1 MIKCDRAEISLEGKT
16 LDIRTEWM
24 IICHTVFEK
33 LYENN
38 KEELLKDVNV
48 AMMSED
54 ELREEASKEFKRFF
68 EEITEEQTED
78 STLPQ
83 FLQE

>member
-68 EEITEEQTED
+68 EEITEEQAED
-78 STLPQ
+78 STLPP

>member
-16 LDIRTEWM
+16 LDIRTEWLV
-24 IICHTVFEK
+24 ICHTVFEK

-54 ELREEASKEFKRFF
+54 ELREEASKGFKRFF
-68 EEITEEQTED
+68 EEITEEQAED
-78 STLPQ
+78 STLPP

>member
-54 ELREEASKEFKRFF
+54 ELREEASKGFKRFF
-68 EEITEEQTED
+68 EEITEEQAED
-78 STLPQ
+78 SALPP

>member
-38 KEELLKDVNV
+38 KEALLKDVNV

-54 ELREEASKEFKRFF
+54 ELREEASKGFKRFF

-78 STLPQ
+78 STLPP

>member
-1 MIKCDRAEISLEGKT
+1 MEGKT

-24 IICHTVFEK
+24 LICHTVFEK

-38 KEELLKDVNV
+38 KKELLKDLNV
-48 AMMSED
+48 ATMSED
-54 ELREEASKEFKRFF
+54 ELREEASKGFKRLF

-78 STLPQ
+78 STLPP